1 MCKIKFSY
9 KLKRVC
15 KTVETFILDWW
26 EISFFGGW
34 KLCCF
39 AFFTLLLVNF
49 VWNNFCSFFAE
60 IQLVLFFLYGGA
72 IMAEN
77 NEKIDVQTEVVWN
90 DANMKN
96 TYVNATNVVAGREEV
111 IMLLGVNNAWQ
122 RGQEKVNVD
131 IAERVMMTPFTA
143 KRLAIMLSATL
154 RAYESKYGT
163 IDIGLPTANKEEK

>member
-1 MCKIKFSY
+1 
-9 KLKRVC
+9 
-15 KTVETFILDWW
+15 
-26 EISFFGGW
+26 
-34 KLCCF
+34 
-39 AFFTLLLVNF
+39 
-49 VWNNFCSFFAE
+49 
-60 IQLVLFFLYGGA
+60 
-72 IMAEN
+72 MAEN